1 MSAIWSQENAAF
13 STRRPFRVFP
23 SMYSMAMK
31 EIWVSGSSPMS
42 WIVTMF
48 GWERMPAVWASRM
61 KRSRNSRDSES
72 SSPMVE
78 ARIVLTATIRPMT
91 GSLAR

>member
-1 MSAIWSQENAAF
+1 MSATWSQENAAF
-13 STRRPFRVFP
+13 SRTSPFNVLP
-23 SMYSMAMK
+23 SMYSIAIN

-42 WIVTMF
+42 WIVTML

-61 KRSRNSRDSES
+61 NRSRNSRDSES
-72 SSPMVE
+72 SSPIVE
-78 ARIVLTATIRPMT
+78 ARMVLIATMRPMT

>member
-1 MSAIWSQENAAF
+1 
-13 STRRPFRVFP
+13 
-23 SMYSMAMK
+23 MYSMAMK
-31 EIWVSGSSPMS
+31 EARLSVSSPMS

-48 GWERMPAVWASRM
+48 GWDRIPAVCASRT

-72 SSPMVE
+72 SSPDWE
-78 ARIVLTATIRPMT
+78 FLIVLIATRRPMT

>member
-1 MSAIWSQENAAF
+1 
-13 STRRPFRVFP
+13 
-23 SMYSMAMK
+23 MYSMAMK
-31 EIWVSGSSPMS
+31 EAWLSASSPMS

-48 GWERMPAVWASRM
+48 GCDRIPAVCASRT

-72 SSPMVE
+72 SSPVWE
-78 ARIVLTATIRPMT
+78 FLIVLIATRRPMT